1 MKNHIRSSV
10 VWSTNHLNTQAEA
23 VINTAYASVSCVQFL
38 GCTSGV
44 PCSCSCSHMALK
56 RRNPAQNPHSS
67 GDVIWS
73 IHIWNQLNYT
83 HSTPSPI
90 GWETVS
96 RPTVRRWLGAVREW
110 YAPQIFRFKLRRAK
124 ITCTVAGRRA
134 RATAFGVPAGDG
146 ENCGSGE
153 NCEHQGGGATDGT
166 SQAPPAMR
174 KPVRACSWGASA
186 PLPAN
191 SKRRRHR
198 RADAAGEATAS
209 RRVASWA
216 VGRSTCS
223 HQFNRPMISGP
234 EQLGPPNLQFVGPD
248 LPLRRVL
255 IGTDW
260 PGGGLNQLSL
270 KIEYKLAQLLR

>member
-1 MKNHIRSSV
+1 MLMLVLPYGTETQESGTKSALQ
-10 VWSTNHLNTQAEA
+10 WWCHL
-23 VINTAYASVSCVQFL
+23 VD
-38 GCTSGV
+38 
-44 PCSCSCSHMALK
+44 SHMK
-56 RRNPAQNPHSS
+56 
-67 GDVIWS
+67 
-73 IHIWNQLNYT
+73 
-83 HSTPSPI
+83 STKLHTQHPI
-90 GWETVS
+90 PNRMGNCIATYSEKVM
-96 RPTVRRWLGAVREW
+96 GAVREW
-110 YAPQIFRFKLRRAK
+110 YAPQIFRFKLGRAK

-166 SQAPPAMR
+166 SQAPPAVR

-223 HQFNRPMISGP
+223 HQLNRPMISGP

-260 PGGGLNQLSL
+260 PGGGLNQFSL